1 MKQAVL
7 AAAVLA
13 AFEAGAQTPMAP
25 PEAGER
31 TLRPVVVT
39 PTPGVAQEAFDTP
52 ASVDVVQGEQ
62 LRNAQL
68 QVNLSEPLV
77 RIPGVVA
84 FNRQNYAQDL
94 QISVRGFGA
103 RSTFGVRGVRLF
115 TDGIPATAPDG
126 QGQVSHFD
134 LGSAD
139 RLEVLRGP
147 FSALYGNS
155 SGGVISLFTADGG
168 PQEVLEA
175 GTAFGADGVRRQNVR
190 FSGEEGAWNWNLGA
204 THFETDGFRDHSAA
218 ERNGFNGKLRLKA
231 TQATRVTFVLNAVD
245 MPDVQDP
252 LGLTREDWERDPR
265 GVDDAAIDFNTR
277 KSVDQ
282 VQGGIIVDHVLNDVH
297 ALKVTTWRG
306 QRGTEQ
312 FQSIPPETQIALPRN
327 IFTHPG
333 GVILLERDY
342 QGLDAQ
348 WIARTRAGGGLLTF
362 TAGLTAD
369 ELEEDRRGFRNFT
382 GPAAAPTAV
391 GVRGELRRDESNR
404 VRSFDQYAQAQWE
417 GERVSLT
424 GGLRHSI
431 VRFDS
436 RDRFIAPNNGDDS
449 GSARYEATT
458 PVLGVVY
465 HVNERLNVYASAGRG
480 FETPTFN
487 ELSYRPSQEPG
498 FNFDLRPAKSRQY
511 EIGVKA
517 EPARDWRINAAL
529 FQATTSDEI
538 SVLSNTRG
546 RSTFQNVGKTRRQG
560 FELAVDGQFSSAWST
575 YAALTYL
582 DARFRTPF
590 LTCAGAGCASANTP
604 VSAGNRI
611 PGIPRVTAYAE
622 VAWKHRPWGLE
633 TALETRHIGSI
644 PVNDLNTDATPAATI
659 FNLRLSLLQ
668 RRGHWTF
675 REFLRLDNI
684 ADRKYV
690 GSVIVND
697 GNDRFFEP
705 APGRTWLLGV
715 NASYA
720 F

>member
-7 AAAVLA
+7 AAAMLA
-13 AFEAGAQTPMAP
+13 AFEAGAQTPTEPA
-25 PEAGER
+25 EAGER

-175 GTAFGADGVRRQNVR
+175 GIAFGADGVRRQNVR

-231 TQATRVTFVLNAVD
+231 TQSTRVTFVLNAVD

-252 LGLTREDWERDPR
+252 LGLTRAEYEADPR
-265 GVDDAAIDFNTR
+265 QASPAALTFNTR

-282 VQGGIIVDHVLNDVH
+282 VQGGIIVDHALNDVH
-297 ALKVTTWRG
+297 ALKLTTWRG

-312 FQSIPPETQIALPRN
+312 FQSIPQGPQFAP
-327 IFTHPG
+327 THSG
-333 GVILLERDY
+333 GVIDLQRQYGGID
-342 QGLDAQ
+342 GQ
-348 WIARTRAGGGLLTF
+348 WTAKTRAGGGLLSF

-369 ELEEDRRGFRNFT
+369 ELEEDRRGYRNFRGAT
-382 GPAAAPTAV
+382 L
-391 GVRGELRRDESNR
+391 GVQGELRRNEANR
-404 VRSFDQYAQAQWE
+404 VRSFDQYAQAQWQ
-417 GERVSLT
+417 GERISFT
-424 GGLRHSI
+424 GGLRHSV

-436 RDRFIAPNNGDDS
+436 RDRFIAPGNGDDS

-465 HVNERLNVYASAGRG
+465 HVNERLNVYAAAGSG

-487 ELSYRPSQEPG
+487 ELSYRPGSQPG
-498 FNFDLRPAKSRQY
+498 LNFGLNPARSRQY

-517 EPARDWRINAAL
+517 EPLRDWRVNAAL
-529 FQATTSDEI
+529 FQARTSDEI
-538 SVLSNTRG
+538 SVLSNTGG

-560 FELAVDGQFSSAWST
+560 FELALEGQFDPAWST

-582 DARFRTPF
+582 DARFRSSF
-590 LTCAGAGCASANTP
+590 LTCAGTPCPAANTVVP
-604 VSAGNRI
+604 AGNRI

-633 TALETRHIGSI
+633 TALEARHVGSI
-644 PVNDLNTDATPAATI
+644 PVNDRNTDATAAATV
-659 FNLRLSLLQ
+659 FNLRVSLLQ
-668 RRGHWTF
+668 RRDRWTF

>member
-13 AFEAGAQTPMAP
+13 ALEAGAQAP
-25 PEAGER
+25 AESPEAGER

-39 PTPGVAQEAFDTP
+39 PTPGVAQDAFDTP
-52 ASVDVVQGEQ
+52 ASVDVIQGEQ

-134 LGSAD
+134 LASAD

-175 GTAFGADGVRRQNVR
+175 GTAFGADGVRRHNVR
-190 FSGEEGAWNWNLGA
+190 FSGEEGAWNWNAGA

-218 ERNGFNGKLRLKA
+218 QRRSFNGKARLQA
-231 TQATRVTFVLNAVD
+231 TQDTRVSLVLNAVD

-252 LGLTREDWERDPR
+252 LGLTRAEYEADPR
-265 GVDDAAIDFNTR
+265 QASPAALRFDTR

-282 VQGGIIVDHVLNDVH
+282 VQGGIIVEHRLDDVH
-297 ALKVTTWRG
+297 ALKLTTWRG

-312 FQSIPPETQIALPRN
+312 FQSIPEGPQFAP
-327 IFTHPG
+327 THSG
-333 GVILLERDY
+333 GVIDLQREYGGID
-342 QGLDAQ
+342 GQ
-348 WIARTRAGGGLLTF
+348 WTAKTRAAGGMLSF
-362 TAGLTAD
+362 TAGLMAD
-369 ELEEDRRGFRNFT
+369 ELEENRQGFRNFRGT
-382 GPAAAPTAV
+382 TV
-391 GVRGELRRDESNR
+391 GVRGEQRRNEANR
-404 VRSFDQYAQAQWE
+404 VRSFDQYAQAQWQ
-417 GERVSLT
+417 GERFSVT
-424 GGLRHSI
+424 GGLRHSV
-431 VRFDS
+431 VRFES
-436 RDRFIAPNNGDDS
+436 RDRFIAPGNGDDS

-465 HVNERLNVYASAGRG
+465 HVNERLNVYAAAGRG

-487 ELSYRPSQEPG
+487 ELSYRQGGQPG
-498 FNFDLRPAKSRQY
+498 LNFGLRAARSNQF

-517 EPARDWRINAAL
+517 EPLRDWRVNAAL
-529 FQATTSDEI
+529 FQARTADEI
-538 SVLSNTRG
+538 SVLSNTGG

-560 FELAVDGQFSSAWST
+560 FELAVEGQIDRAWST
-575 YAALTYL
+575 YAAFTYL
-582 DARFRTPF
+582 DARFRSSF
-590 LTCAGAGCASANTP
+590 LTCAGAPCPAADTP
-604 VSAGNRI
+604 VAAGNRI

-633 TALETRHIGSI
+633 TALEARHIGSI
-644 PVNDLNTDATPAATI
+644 AVNDRNTDSTPAATV
-659 FNLRLSLLQ
+659 FNLRASLLQ
-668 RRGHWTF
+668 RHGRWTF

-697 GNDRFFEP
+697 GNGRYFEP

>member
-7 AAAVLA
+7 AATVLA
-13 AFEAGAQTPMAP
+13 ALEAGAQAP
-25 PEAGER
+25 TEPAEAGER
-31 TLRPVVVT
+31 TLRTIVVT

-103 RSTFGVRGVRLF
+103 RSTFGVRGIRLF

-175 GTAFGADGVRRQNVR
+175 GTAFGADGVRRQHAR
-190 FSGEEGAWNWNLGA
+190 FSGEEGAWNWNVGA

-218 ERNGFNGKLRLKA
+218 ERNGFNGKVRLQA

-252 LGLTREDWERDPR
+252 LGLERADWEANPR
-265 GVDDAAIDFNTR
+265 QVAGPAIEFNTR

-282 VQGGIIVDHVLNDVH
+282 VQGGIIVDHAIDDVH
-297 ALKVTTWRG
+297 ALKLTTWRG
-306 QRGTEQ
+306 RRGTEQ
-312 FQSIPPETQIALPRN
+312 FQAIPVGPQLAP
-327 IFTHPG
+327 THSG
-333 GVILLERDY
+333 GVIDLQREYGGID
-342 QGLDAQ
+342 GQ
-348 WIARTRAGGGLLTF
+348 WTAKTRAGGGMLSF

-369 ELEEDRRGFRNFT
+369 ELEEERRGYRNFVGT
-382 GPAAAPTAV
+382 TL
-391 GVRGELRRDESNR
+391 GVRGELRRNEENR
-404 VRSFDQYAQAQWE
+404 VRSFDQYAQAQWQ
-417 GERVSLT
+417 GERISLT
-424 GGLRHSI
+424 GGLRHSV
-431 VRFDS
+431 VRFES
-436 RDRFIAPNNGDDS
+436 RDRFIDPPNGDDS

-458 PVLGVVY
+458 PVLGIVY
-465 HVNERLNVYASAGRG
+465 HVNDRLNVYASAGKG

-487 ELSYRPSQEPG
+487 ELSYRPFQQPG
-498 FNFDLRPAKSRQY
+498 LNFALRPAKSRQY

-517 EPARDWRINAAL
+517 EPARDWRVNAAL
-529 FQATTSDEI
+529 FQANTSDEI

-546 RSTFQNVGKTRRQG
+546 RTTFQNVGKTRRQG
-560 FELAVDGQFSSAWST
+560 FELVVDGQFSPAWST

-590 LTCAGAGCASANTP
+590 LTCAAAGCAAADTP
-604 VSAGNRI
+604 VAAGNRI

-633 TALETRHIGSI
+633 TALEARHVGSI
-644 PVNDLNTDATPAATI
+644 PVNDRNTDAAPAATV
-659 FNLRLSLLQ
+659 FNLRVSLLQ
-668 RRGHWTF
+668 RRDRWTF

-684 ADRKYV
+684 ADRNYV

-697 GNDRFFEP
+697 GNGRFFEP

-715 NASYA
+715 SASYA